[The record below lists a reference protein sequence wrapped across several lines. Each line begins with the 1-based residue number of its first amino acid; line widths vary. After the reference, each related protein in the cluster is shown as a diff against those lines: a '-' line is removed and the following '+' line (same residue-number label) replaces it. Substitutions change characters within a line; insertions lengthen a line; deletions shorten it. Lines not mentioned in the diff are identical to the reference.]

1 MIDPL
6 SNRPHY
12 ADNSRPPLLKLVPR
26 DVVTVL
32 DVGCNEGGFGAALKH
47 TKSMEVWGVEP
58 DASSAAEARSKLDH
72 VVEDI
77 FHSRNPIP
85 DDYFDLVTFNDS
97 LEHMPDPVVALE
109 LARKKLNAGGR
120 ILCCVPNM
128 RHIEC
133 LEHLLLEKDWRYEEI
148 GIRDR
153 THLRFFT
160 RKSIERLF
168 VDMGFSIIDV
178 NFINDEWWEKGR
190 PLRRILFRL
199 FPAFTHD
206 MKFKQVV
213 VLAR

>member
-6 SNRPHY
+6 STRPHY
-12 ADNSRPPLLKLVPR
+12 VDNSRPPLLKLVPL

-32 DVGCNEGGFGAALKH
+32 DVGCNEGGFGAALKYA
-47 TKSMEVWGVEP
+47 KLMEVWGVEP
-58 DASSAAEARSKLDH
+58 DASSAAEARSKLDY

-77 FHSRNPIP
+77 FHIRNPIP

-109 LARKKLNAGGR
+109 LARKKLNSGGR

-133 LEHLLLEKDWRYEEI
+133 LEHLLLEKDWHYEEF

-153 THLRFFT
+153 THLKFYT

-199 FPAFTHD
+199 LPKFTHD

-213 VLAR
+213 VLAK